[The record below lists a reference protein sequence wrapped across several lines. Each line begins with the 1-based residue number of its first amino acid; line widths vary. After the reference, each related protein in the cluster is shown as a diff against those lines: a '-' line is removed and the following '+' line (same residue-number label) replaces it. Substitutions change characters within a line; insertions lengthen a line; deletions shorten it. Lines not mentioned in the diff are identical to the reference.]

1 MAVVGWGVVLLGDMF
16 SKLDPGPA
24 VVGDG
29 VEEGGLA
36 EAFAILIDDGREADA
51 LAPVADGDGGVAQV
65 AGAS

>member
-1 MAVVGWGVVLLGDMF
+1 MF